1 MSLAST
7 HDVQIH
13 PRIVVKTYRPGS
25 HDAAEREWRALTLL
39 AEYAPGLGPSPIT
52 AELATEPA
60 RVTMTRLAGS
70 PLTPPVTTAQVEAMA
85 DAIKAMQRAI
95 PRDLLAALPPR
106 AGSPAEMLTDLRLAF
121 PMLARPTADRMIENA
136 FDEASAWI
144 RHPALDAFAAEQHEP
159 VLGTGDGN
167 LANYLWNGRTVGIVD
182 FEHSGRS
189 DQPYELA
196 ESVEHISLAA
206 PGIIDA
212 AQILDRFDP
221 SPAQAAR
228 LRDSRRLLATFWLLA
243 ILRRASGETS
253 APPEI
258 LKHQATRV
266 LTLLS

>member
-13 PRIVVKTYRPGS
+13 PRVVVKTYRPGS
-25 HDAAEREWRALTLL
+25 RDAAKREWRALTLL
-39 AEYAPGLGPSPIT
+39 ADYAPGLAPSPIT

-60 RVTMTRLAGS
+60 RVTMTRLAGT

-85 DAIKAMQRAI
+85 DAIKAMQQAI
-95 PRDLLAALPPR
+95 PRDLLTTLPPR

-121 PMLARPTADRMIENA
+121 PMLPMPTSDRMIEEA

-144 RHPALDAFAAEQHEP
+144 RRPALDAFAAEEHEP

-167 LANYLWNGRTVGIVD
+167 LANYLWNGQTVGIVD

-189 DQPYELA
+189 DQLYELA
-196 ESVEHISLAA
+196 ETVEHISLAA
-206 PGIIDA
+206 PDVIDA
-212 AQILDRFDP
+212 TQILDHFGL
-221 SPAQAAR
+221 SPTQAAR
-228 LRDSRRLLATFWLLA
+228 LQESRRLLATFWLVA
-243 ILRRASGETS
+243 ILRRTPPQE
-253 APPEI
+253 APPEL

-266 LTLLS
+266 LTLLH